1 MPRVRPCGPLCG
13 LVGAREG
20 KDSGPGDLER
30 FCPLFGAPKA
40 EQEKLVGSQAPRQHH
55 FCPQCEQFR
64 SVFRGVMK
72 AKKGGLRGRKN

>member
-1 MPRVRPCGPLCG
+1 MFAPVSRFVASQERGRVRIVAPE
-13 LVGAREG
+13 VW
-20 KDSGPGDLER
+20 SGFG
-30 FCPLFGAPKA
+30 PLFGVPKA
-40 EQEKLVGSQAPRQHH
+40 GQEKLVGSQAPHQHH